1 MVPWVSIRGCWWA
14 ALLCGTLAAAW
25 LGAKANAQED
35 PYRVQLAKYDL
46 QPTANSLGEYLRSL
60 NPSAEQRQVIS
71 KLIAQLG
78 DEDFAQR
85 EAAMK
90 TLQRQTTAAELLATA
105 MAGEDPEIR
114 WRAQRIAAHTER
126 ESKSILFAVLTT
138 IEREKLAGLVE
149 PLLSISPSAAAEPLR
164 GALRRAVAASQR
176 EEDVPRLIAALSS
189 PTAET
194 RAIAAAVLAGA
205 AEKEALI
212 HLPALLA
219 DPAPAVRLAAAHAL
233 ANLGQR
239 SSLPVLVSLLEDSEL
254 NVRVEAFRTLRAAT
268 GQTLPFVVY
277 DAPEKRKTQIAEWK
291 SWLTGPGESAP
302 LKFPLR
308 ESKIDL
314 GRLLVCDQQNNAL
327 IEYDSQG
334 KEIWRKSTP
343 AQPWGCQGLENGH
356 RLVCSFTE
364 RVVVEYD
371 AGGTEV
377 WRGGNL
383 PGGPTSV
390 ERLESGNTLVAC
402 TESSEVLELDRA
414 GKVAWRVK
422 VEGRP
427 VDAHRLDDGR
437 TLVALQ
443 NAAKV
448 VEIDQ
453 AGKIVWELNGVGN
466 CFSAQRL
473 ESGNTLVCTV
483 SHTQVREYDRDG
495 KVVWAQGAFQT
506 PYTAQ
511 RLANGNTLVADRQ
524 GVHEINPEG
533 KVIQHIP
540 TPRLSRAYRY

>member
-1 MVPWVSIRGCWWA
+1 MVLVC
-14 ALLCGTLAAAW
+14 ALVVNLW
-25 LGAKANAQED
+25 LRNGATQEAE
-35 PYRVQLAKYDL
+35 PYRAQLAKYDL
-46 QPTANSLGEYLRSL
+46 QPTADSLRDYLQSL
-60 NPSAEQRQVIS
+60 NPSAEQRQAIV
-71 KLIAQLG
+71 KLIDQLG
-78 DEDFAQR
+78 DEDFTQR

-90 TLQRQTTAAELLATA
+90 SLQRQTTAAELLATA
-105 MAGEDPEIR
+105 IAGDDPEIR
-114 WRAQRIAAHTER
+114 WRAQQIAAHTER
-126 ESKSILFAVLTT
+126 ESQSILFAVLTT
-138 IEREKLAGLVE
+138 IEKEKLAGLVE
-149 PLLSISPSAAAEPLR
+149 PLLTISSHAAAEPLR
-164 GALRRAVAASQR
+164 SALRRAVAASQR
-176 EEDVPRLIAALSS
+176 EDDVPRLVAALAS

-194 RAIAAAVLAGA
+194 RAIAAAVLPAA
-205 AEKEALI
+205 AEKESLM

-219 DPAPAVRLAAAHAL
+219 DPSPAVKLAAARSL

-239 SSLPVLVSLLEDSEL
+239 SSLPVLVSLLEESDL
-254 NVRVEAFRTLRAAT
+254 NLRVEAFRTLRAAT
-268 GQTLPFVVY
+268 GHSLPFVVY
-277 DAPEKRKTQIAEWK
+277 DPPEKRSAQVAEWK
-291 SWLTGPGESAP
+291 SWLAGAGESAP

-308 ESKIDL
+308 ESAIEL
-314 GRLLVCDQQNNAL
+314 GRLLVCDQQNSQL
-327 IEYDSQG
+327 IEYDAQG

-377 WRGGNL
+377 WRAGNL
-383 PGGPTSV
+383 PAGPTSV
-390 ERLESGNTLVAC
+390 QRLESGNTLVAC

-414 GKVAWRVK
+414 GKVAWRAK

-427 VDAHRLDDGR
+427 VDARRLDDGR
-437 TLVALQ
+437 TLIALQ

-448 VEIDQ
+448 IEVDQ
-453 AGKIVWELNGVGN
+453 TGKVVWELNGVGN

-483 SHTQVREYDRDG
+483 SHTQVREYDRAG

-511 RLANGNTLVADRQ
+511 RLTNGNTLVADRK
-524 GVHEINPEG
+524 GVHEIDSAG